1 MIRSPAFLSWRTA
14 CLIWGLV
21 LSLSPVHALWTQLT
35 PSVSRAN
42 WADTSCSADGMKM
55 AAVVDGGMLWLSN
68 DGGSTWT
75 ASLTAGTRNWKS
87 TAVSADGSSI
97 VALESNVTER
107 TYFWGDVDYVYD
119 SHVWLSKDGG
129 ATWSRKNTEAIGRS
143 EITLSPDGRK
153 IAVAGVGGVWISV
166 DGGATW
172 NKRVIPLEGILSA
185 GKVAAFTVITIGTP
199 VQTWSD
205 VTYSNDGSRLWVVG
219 AAHGLMAGHNLW
231 VTDDDGTTWSE
242 RPNPSFVFYGDMAV
256 SADGSQVL
264 MMPGYL
270 RRDLWETS
278 DGGLTWTQADIEAV
292 PAWNV
297 TAMSADGSVRVAG
310 SKKGGLWV
318 STDGGSSWV
327 RRQADLRHNWISV
340 CCSNNG
346 RQMAAAVANGSLWTS
361 ADSGATW
368 IRHDQ
373 AGGDFVYG
381 WSTLAMSD
389 DGSRLVVGEGGGS
402 LWALDHAGQ
411 HWEELLEAGQHFWRS
426 IADSHDGTRLV
437 TASQEIDTNR
447 MLSPGS
453 LGLSPDRGLHW
464 NSLDSA
470 GKKHWILITS
480 SADGQRLAAAANAG
494 FLHTSE
500 NGGVSWTARPEPG
513 ALSWVSMAASRD
525 GRRLVVA
532 DATLPGKVSYEKLG
546 SLRVSQNGGTTW
558 KELTAAGKRN
568 WKAVTSSHDGHFLAA
583 VVNEGGIYTSED
595 FGTSWTLRPGPGN
608 KRSWSDVDCSA
619 DGRYVVAASG
629 WHGIWTS
636 SDYGR
641 TWQMSAGTQSPR
653 WSGVQVSAD
662 GSKYAAVAGTDGL
675 WVNDLSVKSDAGGMH
690 LSAPPSIPNVLYQ
703 WFKDGVA
710 VRGATGNSY
719 LPPSGLS
726 GAGVYHVKIT
736 FTGTDKPYFTE
747 TSTPF
752 RIEAED
758 SGLLIYKLSAT
769 ATVYEGSGKMNA
781 AVTGYLV
788 VDRPRQRGGL
798 IWQRSYGRQKAHA
811 QEVLEGLRT
820 RSTGPAAKSQT
831 VITDLQNSGTP
842 DAPGDDAV
850 LWLNGTESLV
860 ILRTAGPAGPL
871 LQTMAPTTLAGHSNL
886 VINTGSSGTPWR
898 IETSAVKAALDIPAT
913 SFSRAVFMD
922 ETVEHALLRLT
933 SQLSTAGSLL
943 IE

>member
-1 MIRSPAFLSWRTA
+1 
-14 CLIWGLV
+14 
-21 LSLSPVHALWTQLT
+21 
-35 PSVSRAN
+35 
-42 WADTSCSADGMKM
+42 MKI

-87 TAVSADGSSI
+87 TAVSTDGRSI

-107 TYFWGDVDYVYD
+107 TYFWGDVYYIYD

-143 EITLSPDGRK
+143 KITLSPGGRK
-153 IAVAGVGGVWISV
+153 IAVAGVGGVWISA
-166 DGGATW
+166 DEGATW
-172 NKRVIPLEGILSA
+172 TKRVIPLEGILAA
-185 GKVAAFTVITIGTP
+185 GKVASFTIITIGTP

-219 AAHGLMAGHNLW
+219 AAHGSMAGHNLW
-231 VTDDDGTTWSE
+231 VTDDDGATWSE

-270 RRDLWETS
+270 RRDLWETA
-278 DGGLTWTQADIEAV
+278 DGGLTWSQADIDSV

-310 SKKGGLWV
+310 SEKGGLWV

-340 CCSNNG
+340 CCSDDG
-346 RQMAAAVANGSLWTS
+346 HEMAAAVANGSLWTS
-361 ADSGATW
+361 ADSGTTW
-368 IRHDQ
+368 TRHEQ
-373 AGGDFVYG
+373 AGEDFVYG
-381 WSTLAMSD
+381 WNTLAMSE

-411 HWEELLEAGQHFWRS
+411 HWEELLEAGQRFWRG

-437 TASQEIDTNR
+437 TASQEIDSNR

-453 LGLSPDRGLHW
+453 LRLSPDRGLHW
-464 NSLDSA
+464 SSLDSA
-470 GKKHWILITS
+470 GQKHWILITS
-480 SADGQRLAAAANAG
+480 SADGQRLAAGIDAG

-500 NGGVSWTARPEPG
+500 NGGVTWTARPEPG
-513 ALSWVSMAASRD
+513 ALKWTSMAASRD
-525 GRRLVVA
+525 GQRLVVA
-532 DATLPGKVSYEKLG
+532 DATLPGKFSYEKLG
-546 SLRVSQNGGTTW
+546 SLRISHDGGATW
-558 KELTAAGKRN
+558 KELTAAGKRH

-583 VVNEGGIYTSED
+583 AVNDAGIYTSED
-595 FGTSWTLRPGPGN
+595 FGATWTLRAGPGN
-608 KRSWSDVDCSA
+608 RSWSDMDCSA
-619 DGRYVVAASG
+619 DGKYLAAVSG

-636 SDYGR
+636 ADHGR
-641 TWQMSAGTQSPR
+641 TWQMSAGTEQPR

-662 GSKYAAVAGTDGL
+662 GSRYAAVAGTGGL
-675 WVNDLSVKSDAGGMH
+675 WVNDLSVKSEPAGSN
-690 LSAPPSIPNVLYQ
+690 LTAPFSGPNAVYQ

-710 VRGATGNSY
+710 VRGATGISY
-719 LPPSGLS
+719 HPPSGLS
-726 GAGVYHVKIT
+726 GAGVYHVKVT
-736 FTGTDKPYFTE
+736 LTGSDKPFFTE
-747 TSTPF
+747 TSMPF
-752 RIEAED
+752 RVETED
-758 SGLLIYKLSAT
+758 PGLLVYKLTAT
-769 ATVYEGSGKMNA
+769 ATVHEGASKINA

-811 QEVLEGLRT
+811 KEVLEDLRT

-831 VITDLQNSGTP
+831 VITDLQSTGTS

-860 ILRTAGPAGPL
+860 ILRPAGPAGPL
-871 LQTMAPTTLAGHSNL
+871 LQTIAPATLTGHSNL
-886 VINTGSSGTPWR
+886 VIKTSSTTTTWR
-898 IETSAVKAALDIPAT
+898 IETSAVKGVLDTPAT
-913 SFSRAVFMD
+913 MWSRVISLD
-922 ETVEHALLRLT
+922 ETVEQALQRLT
-933 SQLSTAGSLL
+933 GQLSTAGSLL
-943 IE
+943 ME